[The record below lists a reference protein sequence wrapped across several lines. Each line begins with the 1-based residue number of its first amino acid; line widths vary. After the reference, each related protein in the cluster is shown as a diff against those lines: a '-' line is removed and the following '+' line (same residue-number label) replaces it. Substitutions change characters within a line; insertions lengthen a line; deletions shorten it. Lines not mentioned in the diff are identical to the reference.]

1 MACSTIRL
9 IRLRG
14 ERRLHNME
22 RKSLRNRLLN
32 VLGHVFFWGILFI
45 IFCPEP
51 LGLGAFSLTIFEQEE
66 TLWFFLY
73 GFAINLI
80 LFYSFVGIGLPRV
93 MLKKWFPWL
102 ILINLSWWAIV
113 VLLESLIDVQYAT
126 WALVDGQE
134 GGRSFS
140 EWVSTNLVVSGL
152 ILLAANFYGFTSAW
166 FRDRQNQ
173 RDLEQE
179 KLRAE
184 LTALKH
190 QVNPHF
196 LFNVLNSLYGLA
208 FRNDDEPTAEGI
220 ARLSQLMRYMLYESN
235 DREVPL
241 EREIDYLKN
250 YISLQQLR
258 LDEKTDVIFEV
269 DGSVVGKSIAPMLL
283 IPFVEN
289 AFKYGISTA
298 KSSFVHIFLET
309 KEAFLRFEVKNSVHV
324 IHSPPKEEYGGIGLK
339 NVRKRLELLYPD
351 QYLLRARPEGKM
363 FWVELTLTK

>member
-1 MACSTIRL
+1 MAT
-9 IRLRG
+9 
-14 ERRLHNME
+14 ETT
-22 RKSLRNRLLN
+22 RNRLLN
-32 VLGHVFFWGILFI
+32 ILGQIFFWGILFV

-51 LGLGAFSLTIFEQEE
+51 LGLGAFSLTIFGQEE

-73 GFAINLI
+73 GFALNLI
-80 LFYSFVGIGLPRV
+80 LFYGFVFFGLPRV
-93 MLKKWFPWL
+93 IQRKWFPWL
-102 ILINLSWWAIV
+102 ILMNLLWWGIV
-113 VLLESLIDVQYAT
+113 VLLESLIDVQYAA
-126 WALVDGQE
+126 WALVPDQE
-134 GGRSFS
+134 GGRSFA
-140 EWVSTNLVVSGL
+140 EWISTNLVVSGL

-184 LTALKH
+184 LKALKH

-220 ARLSQLMRYMLYESN
+220 AKLSQLMRYMLYESN

-241 EREIDYLKN
+241 ERELDYLEN
-250 YISLQQLR
+250 YISLQKLR
-258 LDEKTDVIFEV
+258 LDDKTDLKFEV
-269 DGSVVGKSIAPMLL
+269 VGNVGGRSIAPMLL

-298 KSSFVHIFLET
+298 KSSFVHIFLESGPDY
-309 KEAFLRFEVKNSVHV
+309 LRFEVKNSMHI
-324 IHSPPKEEYGGIGLK
+324 IHSPPKEEFGGIGLD
-339 NVRKRLELLYPD
+339 NVQKRLNLLYPG
-351 QYLLRARPEGKM
+351 QYQLHTGPEGNM
-363 FWVELTLTK
+363 FRVELILAK

>member
-1 MACSTIRL
+1 MDEKRV
-9 IRLRG
+9 
-14 ERRLHNME
+14 
-22 RKSLRNRLLN
+22 RNRLLN
-32 VLGHVFFWGILFI
+32 ILAQIFFWGILFV

-51 LGLGAFSLTIFEQEE
+51 LGLGAFSLTIFGQEE

-73 GFAINLI
+73 GYALNLI
-80 LFYSFVGIGLPRV
+80 LFYTFVRFGLPRV
-93 MLKKWFPWL
+93 IQRKWFPWL
-102 ILINLSWWAIV
+102 IIINLALYAFF
-113 VLLESLIDVQYAT
+113 VLLESLIDVQYES
-126 WALVDGQE
+126 WAMDPDQGE
-134 GGRSFS
+134 GRGLT
-140 EWVSTNLVVSGL
+140 EWMSTNLVLSGL
-152 ILLAANFYGFTSAW
+152 ILLAANFYGFTTAW
-166 FRDRQNQ
+166 FRDRQHQ

-220 ARLSQLMRYMLYESN
+220 AKLSQLMRYMLYESN

-241 EREIDYLKN
+241 DRELDYLEN
-250 YISLQQLR
+250 YISLQKLR
-258 LDEKTDVIFEV
+258 LDEKTDLLFEV
-269 DGSVVGKSIAPMLL
+269 KGDIAGRSIAPMLL

-309 KEAFLRFEVKNSVHV
+309 KDKELRFEVKNSIHV

-339 NVRKRLELLYPD
+339 NVRKRLELLYPE
-351 QYLLRARPEGKM
+351 QYHLETGPEGNM
-363 FWVELTLTK
+363 FRVELILRK

>member
-1 MACSTIRL
+1 MAGNST
-9 IRLRG
+9 
-14 ERRLHNME
+14 
-22 RKSLRNRLLN
+22 RNRLLN
-32 VLGHVFFWGILFI
+32 LLGQVFFWGVLFV

-51 LGLGAFSLTIFEQEE
+51 LGLGAFSLTIFGQEE

-73 GFAINLI
+73 GFGLNLI
-80 LFYSFVGIGLPRV
+80 LFYGFVLLGLPRV
-93 MLKKWFPWL
+93 IQRKWFPWL
-102 ILINLSWWAIV
+102 ILMNLGWWTSF
-113 VLLESLIDVQYAT
+113 VLLESLIDVQYAS
-126 WALVDGQE
+126 WALNPTQE
-134 GGRSFS
+134 GGRSLA

-220 ARLSQLMRYMLYESN
+220 AKLSQLMRYMLYESN
-235 DREVPL
+235 DREVAL
-241 EREIDYLKN
+241 EREIDYLEN
-250 YISLQQLR
+250 YISLQKLR
-258 LDEKTDVIFEV
+258 LDGNTDLVFEV
-269 DGSVVGKSIAPMLL
+269 KGNVAGRSIAPMLL

-298 KSSFVHIFLET
+298 KSSFVYIFLESGND
-309 KEAFLRFEVKNSVHV
+309 FLRFEVKNSVHTV
-324 IHSPPKEEYGGIGLK
+324 HSPPREEFGGIGLE
-339 NVRKRLELLYPD
+339 NVQKRLELLYPD
-351 QYLLRARPEGKM
+351 QFELLTGPEGNQ
-363 FWVELTLTK
+363 FRVELTLSR